1 MRVCITRGGRE
12 EGGGMEA
19 ALAVLLLYRTEMPM
33 PDVLVSMPI
42 SSFVV
47 VPEK

>member
-1 MRVCITRGGRE
+1 
-12 EGGGMEA
+12 MEA

-47 VPEK
+47 VPEKWPQAVHIWHS